1 MFGKDNVRLAKKR
14 CGVVG
19 ILWRILRR
27 REINNE
33 CILTTIDEYYT
44 SQVCNTCALLS
55 LKEKRGFKVLTC
67 TKCNAVFDRNINAAK
82 NMMLISLNIWKGD
95 GRPEIYKPKKRP
107 NAN

>member
-19 ILWRILRR
+19 ILWKILRR
-27 REINNE
+27 RERNNE